1 MLWKAALTRR
11 ISRMIF
17 KCRLSLTSPARTT
30 PTTTRISIGKG
41 NGKRSALGAS
51 GAASVVRADNVY
63 LLAVFFVFFLLVM
76 IVAQVMVMR
85 SELSASV
92 AGKSPRSFR
101 PRSAL
106 SQLPSSS
113 SSTSS
118 LSSKRQTKES
128 KRPVGPFRFG
138 RQPAPF
144 GRVLAA
150 DHADPTAVVG
160 DTNASAGGPLRGPAN
175 LIHEPSNTLTAGEWL
190 KRLPQEQS
198 RDAWVNQ
205 LWFCFQ
211 GRSVCP
217 WQPVAGREKCFVY
230 SAYLDDT
237 ASNNPGTGTVRVIG
251 VAKTKKPD
259 RLWCQL
265 GWATNGTANWIAVPA
280 QIKAIREHWNLRYS
294 AVFILCPLSSKNW
307 PASHPRSHPEFVS
320 ISTSEHPTMPDHD
333 LPIRT
338 TSTMSEFNATHGHWA
353 DSPTGNLLPIIR
365 YSDDPE
371 IRNNP
376 KHQLS
381 VCVKPLHYSFNR
393 VDQLIEFI
401 EIHRLLGVSH
411 FTFYNHTVGDNCDC
425 VLRRYIEQGLVEVL
439 PWSQL
444 DVISQ
449 KEIRTEGI
457 FASLNDCLYRH
468 MFDSQYLLM
477 IDLDELIVP
486 RTKFTLTELIAST
499 LLANNTVA
507 GGIHSSANSHNGYQI
522 GAYYF
527 RNAFFYLSWPDDPG
541 VHSAWSATA
550 SSRHLDL
557 ISLRKT
563 RRNFKLH
570 PHRIRS
576 KYICRPRAVVEVGN
590 HFVWEFRAGN
600 VAAHVPD
607 SLALMHHY
615 RTCEFGG
622 DTCLANPS
630 IQDRSAWKYG
640 DALVNAVRRRFEQF
654 GQYCPTLLPFTANQQ
669 PLRTSMATIATTIA
683 NATTTTST
691 LSPFSS

>member
-1 MLWKAALTRR
+1 MLWKAALMRR
-11 ISRMIF
+11 ISRTVF

-30 PTTTRISIGKG
+30 TTTTTTTTRNGFIGSSGGKG
-41 NGKRSALGAS
+41 KRPSSA
-51 GAASVVRADNVY
+51 GAAAAAVRADNAY

-85 SELSASV
+85 SELS
-92 AGKSPRSFR
+92 
-101 PRSAL
+101 
-106 SQLPSSS
+106 SSS
-113 SSTSS
+113 S
-118 LSSKRQTKES
+118 L
-128 KRPVGPFRFG
+128 
-138 RQPAPF
+138 
-144 GRVLAA
+144 
-150 DHADPTAVVG
+150 
-160 DTNASAGGPLRGPAN
+160 
-175 LIHEPSNTLTAGEWL
+175 AGEWL
-190 KRLPQEQS
+190 KRLPQEQG
-198 RDAWVNQ
+198 RDAWVQQ
-205 LWFCFQ
+205 LWPCFQ
-211 GRSVCP
+211 GQSVCP
-217 WQPVAGREKCFVY
+217 WQPVSGREKCFVY

-237 ASNNPGTGTVRVIG
+237 TGGGGGSGNTYTSNPAGVVRVIG

-265 GWATNGTANWIAVPA
+265 GWAGGNNSAQWLSIPA
-280 QIKAIREHWNLRYS
+280 QIKTIREHWNLRYS
-294 AVFILCPLSSKNW
+294 AVFILCPLLTKNW
-307 PASHPRSHPEFVS
+307 PPGQYPTRNPQFVS

-333 LPIRT
+333 LPVRAT
-338 TSTMSEFNATHGHWA
+338 ATPAEFNATFGHWA
-353 DSPTGNLLPIIR
+353 DSPTGNLLPVIR
-365 YSDDPE
+365 YPDDPQT
-371 IRNNP
+371 RNQP

-425 VLRRYIEQGLVEVL
+425 VLRRYVDQGLVEIL
-439 PWSQL
+439 PWNQL
-444 DVISQ
+444 DVTSQ

-507 GGIHSSANSHNGYQI
+507 TGGIHSSANSHNGYRI

-527 RNAFFYLSWPDDPG
+527 RNAFFYLSWPDDSAVHPDWATDGPG
-541 VHSAWSATA
+541 
-550 SSRHLDL
+550 RPLDL
-557 ISLRKT
+557 ITLRKT
-563 RRNFKLH
+563 RRNVKLH

-607 SLALMHHY
+607 TLAVMHHY

-630 IQDRSAWKYG
+630 VQDRSAWKYG
-640 DALVNAVRRRFEQF
+640 DALAASVRRRFRQF
-654 GQYCPTLLPFTANQQ
+654 GVDCPVLLPTTDTAAGQH
-669 PLRTSMATIATTIA
+669 SATLATTSIA
-683 NATTTTST
+683 ATNVNTTTTTWSHPF
-691 LSPFSS
+691 LS

>member
-1 MLWKAALTRR
+1 MTQSYLLCDLSTFLQKKKYLFLSLSLLKLTLTRTHTYTHAHTQTKQEKQMLWKAALTRR

-92 AGKSPRSFR
+92 AG
-101 PRSAL
+101 
-106 SQLPSSS
+106 
-113 SSTSS
+113 
-118 LSSKRQTKES
+118 
-128 KRPVGPFRFG
+128 
-138 RQPAPF
+138 
-144 GRVLAA
+144 
-150 DHADPTAVVG
+150 
-160 DTNASAGGPLRGPAN
+160 
-175 LIHEPSNTLTAGEWL
+175 EWL

-265 GWATNGTANWIAVPA
+265 GWATNSTANWIAVPA